1 MELKEKVT
9 AMKEEER
16 WVCLMHDEM
25 SIKQDLV
32 SIFCWCIYKAVNF
45 EMKYFP
51 AKNIHAI
58 CGFESTGIQ
67 QPQWRTNRVCFQW
80 TQNSNP
86 CVSFHGQVHY
96 RHLKVPIGILRHSIS
111 HSVNVVPS
119 LLASGVPFGSHL
131 WLEGCDR
138 LISNSLVTHYR
149 FAFLFSF
156 ILRFISCTNSLLTLL
171 FAVWSFWC
179 QLS

>member
-1 MELKEKVT
+1 MYKNICVCILIILNAVHSNFVLFIFTNNCVLKQVIMELKEKVT

-67 QPQWRTNRVCFQW
+67 QPQWRTNRVCFQ
-80 TQNSNP
+80 
-86 CVSFHGQVHY
+86 
-96 RHLKVPIGILRHSIS
+96 
-111 HSVNVVPS
+111 
-119 LLASGVPFGSHL
+119 
-131 WLEGCDR
+131 
-138 LISNSLVTHYR
+138 
-149 FAFLFSF
+149 
-156 ILRFISCTNSLLTLL
+156 
-171 FAVWSFWC
+171 
-179 QLS
+179 